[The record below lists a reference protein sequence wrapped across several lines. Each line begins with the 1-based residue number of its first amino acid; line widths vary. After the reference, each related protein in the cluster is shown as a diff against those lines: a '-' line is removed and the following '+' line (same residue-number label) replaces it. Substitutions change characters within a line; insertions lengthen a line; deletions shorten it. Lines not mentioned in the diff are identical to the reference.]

1 MIRFDALAQLTSHIG
16 RFEQLLGCAD
26 LTRNV
31 PTCPGWDLASLGNHV
46 GGVYRFAATA
56 VNEKKESDTPT
67 GPADHA
73 ATARWFTESAHALLD
88 AFARHDSQEWCWTMA
103 PPETVG
109 FWIRRM
115 AHETAMHLW
124 DAESSQGV
132 TTHIDPSVAADAIDE
147 VVTMFFP
154 RQVRLSRIRPLDAAV
169 RLAID
174 DVETADLVLAGDGM
188 RPHRGTIDA
197 TVRGRAEDLLL
208 ALWKRKPLAE
218 AGLRISGDSMAAER
232 VLAAALTP

>member
-1 MIRFDALAQLTSHIG
+1 ME
-16 RFEQLLGCAD
+16 RFERLLACAD
-26 LTRNV
+26 LTKNV
-31 PTCPGWDLASLGNHV
+31 TTCPGWDLAALVNHV
-46 GGVYRFAATA
+46 GGVYRSAAIA
-56 VNEKKESDTPT
+56 VNEKKHSEAPT

-73 ATARWFTESAHALLD
+73 ATARWFTDSAEGLLD
-88 AFARHDSQEWCWTMA
+88 AFSRHSYQEECWTMA

-124 DAESSQGV
+124 DAESSHGA
-132 TTHIDPSVAADAIDE
+132 TGHIEPTLAADGIDE

-169 RLAID
+169 RLEID
-174 DVETADLVLAGDGM
+174 GQETADLVLAGDGT
-188 RPHRGTIDA
+188 RAHRGTIDA
-197 TVRGRAEDLLL
+197 TVRGAAENILL

-218 AGLRISGDSMAAER
+218 AGLRISGDSLAAQR
-232 VLAAALTP
+232 VLSTALTP

>member
-1 MIRFDALAQLTSHIG
+1 MTRFDALAQLTTHMG
-16 RFEQLLGCAD
+16 RFEQLLSCAD
-26 LTRNV
+26 LATNV
-31 PTCPGWDLASLGNHV
+31 PTCPGWDLAALGNHV

-56 VNEKKESDTPT
+56 VNENRESDTPT

-73 ATARWFTESAHALLD
+73 AIARWFAESAHGLLD
-88 AFARHDSQEWCWTMA
+88 AFSRHDGQEACWTMA

-115 AHETAMHLW
+115 VHETAMHLW

-132 TTHIDPSVAADAIDE
+132 RARIEPSVAADGIDE

-169 RLAID
+169 RLEID
-174 DVETADLVLAGDGM
+174 DIEAADLVLAGDGLQ
-188 RPHRGTIDA
+188 PHRGSIDA

-208 ALWKRKPLAE
+208 ALWKRRPLE
-218 AGLRISGDSMAAER
+218 GAGLRICGDSTAAER
-232 VLAAALTP
+232 VLSAALTP